1 MTLKKLFAGSVL
13 LALLSAADSA
23 IAQTPQPIPTPQGQ
37 TQPTPAAPTPPPS
50 FAPQFKKTVS
60 FLQVGYLDQT
70 SHIQMTTGGTGFF
83 VFYPDKRLGED
94 QGFFYLVTNRHVVQ
108 PGIEDGHPNQ
118 AEWMTLRV
126 NPIDASTSASDELLA
141 SQFLQMWHFPTD
153 PSVDL
158 AVLELLPDQKKYD
171 FVPIPL
177 SVFATQDVID
187 KQRITEGDQV
197 LFTGF
202 FYQIPGMK
210 RFEPIVREGALAM
223 IPYEDLETTLHK
235 SGRVYLADV
244 RAFHGNSGS
253 PLVVNVGGLRNG
265 GLVAGYDYRLLGVV
279 SGFYH
284 EDADLKLTVATT
296 LTGKLEENSGIA
308 MVVPAD
314 ELKKLLDSPELQA
327 DRDANVAAKKP
338 KK

>member
-1 MTLKKLFAGSVL
+1 
-13 LALLSAADSA
+13 
-23 IAQTPQPIPTPQGQ
+23 
-37 TQPTPAAPTPPPS
+37 
-50 FAPQFKKTVS
+50 
-60 FLQVGYLDQT
+60 
-70 SHIQMTTGGTGFF
+70 
-83 VFYPDKRLGED
+83 
-94 QGFFYLVTNRHVVQ
+94 
-108 PGIEDGHPNQ
+108 
-118 AEWMTLRV
+118 
-126 NPIDASTSASDELLA
+126 
-141 SQFLQMWHFPTD
+141 
-153 PSVDL
+153 
-158 AVLELLPDQKKYD
+158 
-171 FVPIPL
+171 
-177 SVFATQDVID
+177 
-187 KQRITEGDQV
+187 V

-210 RFEPIVREGALAM
+210 RFEPIIREGALAM

-265 GLVAGYDYRLLGVV
+265 DIRAGFDYRLLGVV

-314 ELKKLLDSPELQA
+314 AIARPSSEFGSYAGQLVIGHGV
-327 DRDANVAAKKP
+327 N
-338 KK
+338 